1 MAIGNYYKGLAFP
14 FQQSNTAIPAAVTD
28 AELVKQSLLQIVQTQ
43 RGERVMRPN
52 FGCNLQQYVFENNDE
67 LLGQLLRTEIAA
79 AVSKWEPRA
88 RLDDISFER
97 HDTTLAVT
105 LLYTVITTQT
115 QDAIQVAVPVT
126 GP

>member
-97 HDTTLAVT
+97 NDTTLAVT